1 MSLFTQSPIEASLW
15 TSFVTMQDWLVDNIL
30 LTPVFKAAAFTWM
43 GFLLIKTIYRVGS
56 GGRPG
61 SALWNFIV
69 ALLLASIGFSILRTK
84 SGTAFR
90 PVNAAGG
97 EWSASS
103 KVNATGKYDN
113 LSSSD
118 AHGLAFYVM
127 IHRGANQIA
136 EFVSGKIGEIF
147 RNPVYN
153 KSPYLMLQT
162 MAQTAGA
169 TIDDPKALS
178 SMNWLFENCA
188 DARTA
193 KLIKPTDSYAAL
205 FELSKPEC
213 AERYRTFKGELHAW
227 AQGKWGTSWWNAG
240 QIAVSQIGAKLG
252 FTDEDTLKNKMIAS
266 ALVNTARAQMGQS
279 RQNVN
284 TGALLGAQGG
294 DPQSSFGAGYFTAAS
309 NLFSVGGVMNSL
321 LKPLTGVDFWA
332 ADARNQS
339 AAAYNRIIQFMPP
352 IRGYA
357 KGMLA
362 IAFVFAAAA
371 LCFGTPRYMM
381 AWMGMLLVFTAY
393 GPLSTLLYETT
404 MLFTKAKET
413 TDAMG
418 ALRNDPLVLSGA
430 AIVDDNL
437 ARIQAVYFALQ
448 LGLAGV
454 CGVGGMSIFVF
465 AKRLGGGLADG
476 LVGKTVAAIHTV
488 AFVRN
493 ATAAPKGGENG

>member
-1 MSLFTQSPIEASLW
+1 
-15 TSFVTMQDWLVDNIL
+15 MQEWLVDNIL
-30 LTPVFKAAAFTWM
+30 LTSVFKAAAFTWM
-43 GFLLIKTIYRVGS
+43 GFLLIRMLFRVGS
-56 GGRPG
+56 GGRVG
-61 SALWNFIV
+61 SAASNFLV
-69 ALLLASIGFSILRTK
+69 ALILSGIGFSILRAK
-84 SGTAFR
+84 SGETFR

-97 EWSASS
+97 TWTASA
-103 KVNATGKYDN
+103 KVNATGKYGN
-113 LSSSD
+113 LSNGS

-136 EFVSGKIGEIF
+136 EFVSGKIGEMF
-147 RNPVYN
+147 RNPVSN

-162 MAQTAGA
+162 LAQTAGT

-188 DARTA
+188 DGRAA
-193 KLIKPTDSYAAL
+193 KLMRPADSYAAL
-205 FELSKPEC
+205 FDLGRPEC
-213 AERYRTFKGELHAW
+213 AERYRAFKQELYAW
-227 AQGKWGTSWWNAG
+227 SQGKWGTSWWNVG
-240 QIAVSQIGAKLG
+240 QIAVSQLGAKLG
-252 FTDEDTLKNKMIAS
+252 FVDEETLKNKMIAS
-266 ALVNTARAQMGQS
+266 ALVNTARSMMGQS
-279 RQNVN
+279 KQNVN
-284 TGALLGAQGG
+284 AGALLGQPGS
-294 DPQSSFGAGYFTAAS
+294 DPQSSFGAGYFAAAG
-309 NLFSVGGVMNSL
+309 NALTVGGALNTF

-332 ADARNQS
+332 ADNRNQS

-357 KGMLA
+357 KGLLA
-362 IAFVFAAAA
+362 LAFVFAAGA
-371 LCFGTPRYMM
+371 LCFGTPRYLM

-404 MLFTKAKET
+404 MMFSTAKET
-413 TDAMG
+413 TDAMA

-454 CGVGGMSIFVF
+454 CAVGGMSIFVF
-465 AKRLGGGLADG
+465 AKRLGGGLTDG

-493 ATAAPKGGENG
+493 ATAMPKGGEHG

>member
-1 MSLFTQSPIEASLW
+1 MNLFTQSPIEASLW
-15 TSFVTMQDWLVDNIL
+15 TSFVTMQDWLVENIL
-30 LTPVFKAAAFTWM
+30 LTSVFKAAAFTWM
-43 GFLLIKTIYRVGS
+43 GFLLIRMLYRVGS
-56 GGRPG
+56 TGRVG
-61 SALWNFIV
+61 SAAGNYLV
-69 ALLLASIGFSILRTK
+69 ALILSAIGFSILRTR
-84 SGTAFR
+84 SSEPFR
-90 PVNAAGG
+90 PVNAVGG
-97 EWSASS
+97 EWTSSAR
-103 KVNATGKYDN
+103 VNATGKYEN
-113 LSSSD
+113 LSSGS

-127 IHRGANQIA
+127 IHRGVNEIA
-136 EFVSGKIGEIF
+136 EFVSGKVGEMF
-147 RNPVYN
+147 GNGVSR

-178 SMNWLFENCA
+178 SMNWLFENCVQG
-188 DARTA
+188 RNA
-193 KLIKPTDSYAAL
+193 KLLKPTDSYAEL
-205 FELSKPEC
+205 FDLTKPDC
-213 AERYRTFKGELHAW
+213 AERYRTFKGELYAW
-227 AQGKWGTSWWNAG
+227 SQGKWGTSWWNVG

-252 FTDEDTLKNKMIAS
+252 FTDEETLKNKMIAS
-266 ALVNTARAQMGQS
+266 ALVNAARNMTGQS
-279 RQNVN
+279 RQSVN
-284 TGALLGAQGG
+284 SAALLGGEG
-294 DPQSSFGAGYFTAAS
+294 SDPQNNFGAGYFASAS
-309 NLFSVGGVMNSL
+309 NTFSVGGALNTF

-357 KGMLA
+357 KGLLA
-362 IAFVFAAAA
+362 LAFVFAASA

-404 MLFTKAKET
+404 MMFTKAKET

-454 CGVGGMSIFVF
+454 CAVGGMSIFVF
-465 AKRLGGGLADG
+465 AKRLGGGLTDG

-493 ATAAPKGGENG
+493 ATAAKGGEHG